1 MTDFIRET
9 FPFLYSISTL
19 KLLGGMIIAIF
30 IFFLIQGEELGEAAQ
45 ATSGVL
51 FLGAIVY
58 GLAYFFLDGFA
69 FADAIAIGL
78 LATIVIVSLGII
90 IAITKKAKRKAK
102 RKAEVARE
110 RAEVARER
118 AEEAERERQA
128 KICPQCGAE
137 NAVVRLK
144 DEDVWKP
151 YVFKGFKTI
160 KGRRMEYYQRTV
172 DRIKGCNQCDYRTI
186 EKTNTYDYDVK
197 EMADDEGFCCPKCD
211 ARDSVYLKEVVMKDR
226 FASNKEVEETT
237 SRGKKTRYIKVMKL
251 IEEETYACKNCDFTS
266 VATVTKELG

>member
-30 IFFLIQGEELGEAAQ
+30 IFFLIQVEELGEAAHL
-45 ATSGVL
+45 TSGVL

-90 IAITKKAKRKAK
+90 IAITKKAKRK
-102 RKAEVARE
+102 
-110 RAEVARER
+110 AEVARER

-186 EKTNTYDYDVK
+186 EETNTYDYDVK
-197 EMADDEGFCCPKCD
+197 EMADEGFCCPKCD

-237 SRGKKTRYIKVMKL
+237 SRGTKTRYIKVMKL